1 MESINDNIKTL
12 TLEIG
17 LPGIRRN
24 FELLLD
30 EFKDKDRHYDQFLYK
45 LFARFGIFIIW
56 EIVLL
61 IIGFSVIYKFSKG
74 KSASA
79 VIALWLI
86 WIVVSILLGNL
97 VPGMA

>member
-45 LFARFGIFIIW
+45 LLDLEFESRTKSRKASRIRLAGFPYKKII
-56 EIVLL
+56 LM
-61 IIGFSVIYKFSKG
+61 
-74 KSASA
+74 
-79 VIALWLI
+79 
-86 WIVVSILLGNL
+86 N
-97 VPGMA
+97 